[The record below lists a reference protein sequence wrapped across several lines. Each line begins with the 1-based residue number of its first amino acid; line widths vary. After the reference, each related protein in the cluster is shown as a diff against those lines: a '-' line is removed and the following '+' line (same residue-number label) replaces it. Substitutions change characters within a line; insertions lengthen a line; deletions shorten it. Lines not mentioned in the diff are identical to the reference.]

1 MPKPTRVHLAM
12 LIVFLESSLSPLDRI
27 EKLLA
32 HPGEHADTIQL
43 HTSQCKFLVR
53 KLFKIKEFFMNTR
66 FFDFWEVDLIPDNLN
81 NAMDQMHSVL
91 ERGED
96 LVEVCCNK
104 DASWLSI
111 GAAFI
116 DIKEEI
122 IDILLELQTWVG
134 MVIVGIA
141 QTRGIVGD
149 QVSELELLREA
160 EEEYESLLETFR
172 ESNSELDEAA
182 LEDKKNFLEKLQKV
196 QELCLGHGLFHTDDC
211 LLAVYTSFRLESG
224 NFHLDDF
231 DVNKAL
237 KKYEIN
243 KPIGSGSFG
252 TVVEVTWLDS
262 LCALKISDAGTAE
275 GTRLQSLHHPNIIEI
290 FYHWEAPG
298 EDDHTHMQSYML
310 MELMSMDLAQLI
322 IAEKTKK
329 QSMEV
334 LTTSEEQ
341 TSTMPFQLNVAVDI
355 MLQVAKAMGHLHD
368 NKVIHRDLKPSNIL
382 VNPCNYGVKETVFA
396 PRLWNIKIADFGL
409 CKRHDDS
416 NSSQTLTKGTPTY
429 AAPEMFCREGLSSST
444 VKIDPKA
451 ADVWSFGMTSS
462 EILSGKVPFE
472 NESGDDLHAKI
483 IRDPTLRPALPST
496 CPQYLRFVLS
506 SCWKQEPQERPS
518 FRDILR
524 MLRYARL
531 ISLGMIQ
538 LENCC
543 SVFSYTTR
551 SGCNIRMSTHDEVLP
566 YPSARLPK
574 KRSLSQRLIAKIL
587 TSQGRMGGGE
597 YSPSIFSFMFT

>member
-1 MPKPTRVHLAM
+1 MPKPTRVYLAM
-12 LIVFLESSLSPLDRI
+12 LIVSLESSLSPLDRI

-53 KLFKIKEFFMNTR
+53 KLLKIKEFFMNTR
-66 FFDFWEVDLIPDNLN
+66 FFDFWEVDLVPDNLD

-104 DASWLSI
+104 DASWLII

-211 LLAVYTSFRLESG
+211 LLAVYISFRLESG

-231 DVNKAL
+231 DVIKAL

-275 GTRLQSLHHPNIIEI
+275 GTRLQSLHHPNIIQI
-290 FYHWEAPG
+290 YYHWEAQG

-329 QSMEV
+329 QSMDV

-355 MLQVAKAMGHLHD
+355 MLQVAKAMGYLHD

-416 NSSQTLTKGTPTY
+416 NSSQTLKNGTPRY

-496 CPQYLRFVLS
+496 CPQYLQFVLS

-551 SGCNIRMSTHDEVLP
+551 SGCNIRMSTHDEVPP
-566 YPSARLPK
+566 YPSARPPK
-574 KRSLSQRLIAKIL
+574 KMPLSQRLIAKIL

-597 YSPSIFSFMFT
+597 Y

>member
-1 MPKPTRVHLAM
+1 MPKPTRVNLAM
-12 LIVFLESSLSPLDRI
+12 LIIFLEASLSPLDRI

-32 HPGEHADTIQL
+32 DPGEHADTIIL

-53 KLFKIKEFFMNTR
+53 KLFKIKEFFMSTR
-66 FFDFWEVDLIPDNLN
+66 FFDFWEVDLMPDNLDN
-81 NAMDQMHSVL
+81 VMGQMLSIL

-96 LVEVCCNK
+96 LVEACCYK
-104 DASWLSI
+104 DASWLI
-111 GAAFI
+111 TGAAFI

-160 EEEYESLLETFR
+160 EEEYESMLGTLR

-182 LEDKKNFLEKLQKV
+182 LEDKNILLEKLQKV
-196 QELCLGHGLFHTDDC
+196 QELCLGHGLSHTDDC
-211 LLAVYTSFRLESG
+211 LLAVYMSFRLESG
-224 NFHLDDF
+224 NFHQGDF
-231 DVNKAL
+231 DLIKAL

-252 TVVEVTWLDS
+252 TVVEVAWLNFV
-262 LCALKISDAGTAE
+262 CALKIGDAGTAE
-275 GTRLQSLHHPNIIEI
+275 GTRLHSLHHPNIIQI
-290 FYHWEAPG
+290 FYHWEAQD
-298 EDDHTHMQSYML
+298 EDDHRRMRSYML
-310 MELMSMDLAQLI
+310 MELMSGDLSQLI
-322 IAEKTKK
+322 VAEKSKK
-329 QSMEV
+329 QSMKII
-334 LTTSEEQ
+334 TTSEEQ
-341 TSTMPFQLNVAVDI
+341 TSTMPFQLSVAVDI
-355 MLQVAKAMGHLHD
+355 MLQVAKGMGHLHD

-382 VNPCNYGVKETVFA
+382 VYPYTYSEKESLFSA
-396 PRLWNIKIADFGL
+396 QLWNVKIADFGL

-416 NSSQTLTKGTPTY
+416 NSSQTLTIGTPRY
-429 AAPEMFCREGLSSST
+429 AAPEMFCHEGLSSST

-462 EILSGKVPFE
+462 EILFGEVPFE

-483 IRDPTLRPALPST
+483 LQDPTLRPALPST

-531 ISLGMIQ
+531 ISLGLIQ

-551 SGCNIRMSTHDEVLP
+551 SGCNIRMSTHDEVPP
-566 YPSARLPK
+566 YPSARPPK
-574 KRSLSQRLIAKIL
+574 KVSLSRRLIAKIW
-587 TSQGRMGGGE
+587 TSQGGVGGGE
-597 YSPSIFSFMFT
+597 YSPSIFSFLFS

>member
-1 MPKPTRVHLAM
+1 MPKPTRVYLAM
-12 LIVFLESSLSPLDRI
+12 LLVHLESSLNPLDRM
-27 EKLLA
+27 EKLLDT
-32 HPGEHADTIQL
+32 PGEHADTIQL
-43 HTSQCKFLVR
+43 HTSQSKFLFR

-66 FFDFWEVDLIPDNLN
+66 FFDFWEVDLMPDNLV

-91 ERGED
+91 QRGED
-96 LVEVCCNK
+96 LVKVCCYK
-104 DASWLSI
+104 GPSWLSLAVFI
-111 GAAFI
+111 I

-172 ESNSELDEAA
+172 KSNSELDEAA
-182 LEDKKNFLEKLQKV
+182 FEDKKNLLEKLQIV
-196 QELCLGHGLFHTDDC
+196 QELCLGHGLFHTADC
-211 LLAVYTSFRLESG
+211 LLAVYMSIKLESG
-224 NFHLDDF
+224 NFHLDGF
-231 DVNKAL
+231 DVIKAL
-237 KKYEIN
+237 KEYKIN

-252 TVVEVTWLDS
+252 TVVEVTWLNGP
-262 LCALKISDAGTAE
+262 CALKISDAGTAE
-275 GTRLQSLHHPNIIEI
+275 GTSLQSLHHPNIIKI
-290 FYHWEAPG
+290 FCHWEAQD
-298 EDDHTHMQSYML
+298 EDDHTHMRSYML
-310 MELMSMDLAQLI
+310 MELMSMDLAHLI
-322 IAEKTKK
+322 VAEKMKK
-329 QSMEV
+329 KSMKI

-355 MLQVAKAMGHLHD
+355 MLQVAKAMSHLHD

-382 VNPCNYGVKETVFA
+382 VNPCNYGVKETLFS
-396 PRLWNIKIADFGL
+396 PRLWDIKIADFGL

-416 NSSQTLTKGTPTY
+416 NSSQTLAKGTPRY

-483 IRDPTLRPALPST
+483 LRDPTLRPALPST
-496 CPQYLRFVLS
+496 CPQYLQFVLS

-538 LENCC
+538 LESCC

-551 SGCNIRMSTHDEVLP
+551 KGCNIRLSTPDEVPP
-566 YPSARLPK
+566 YPSARPPK
-574 KRSLSQRLIAKIL
+574 KVSLSRRLIAKIL
-587 TSQGRMGGGE
+587 TSQGHMGGGE
-597 YSPSIFSFMFT
+597 YSPSMFSFLFT